1 MTAAAIVILV
11 AGPAPALTWAQDRPP
26 AARQSLLELAW
37 VLGQSHALTQACAPE
52 DQTWRARMT
61 RLIAVETPDQAFEAR
76 LAEQFNAGFAAAR
89 QSFPTCAPAS
99 KAEAAKVAKRGQE
112 LSAALSRTP

>member
-1 MTAAAIVILV
+1 MTAAAICVLL
-11 AGPAPALTWAQDRPP
+11 AGPTLALAQDRPP

-37 VLGQSHALTQACAPE
+37 VLGQSHALTQACTPE

-89 QSFPTCAPAS
+89 QSFPTCQPAS

>member
-1 MTAAAIVILV
+1 MTAAALAAFL
-11 AGPAPALTWAQDRPP
+11 AGAPAAAQDRAP

-37 VLGQSHALTQACAPE
+37 VLGQSHALAQACAPE

-61 RLIAVETPDQAFEAR
+61 RLIAVEVPDQALEAR

-89 QSFPTCAPAS
+89 ARFSACDPA
-99 KAEAAKVAKRGQE
+99 ARTEAAKVAQRGR
-112 LSAALSRTP
+112 ALAEALARAP